1 MLNRMSDLEIAYTI
15 DLLARLADSIEIY
28 FNDNSGD
35 NIEAIDKE
43 IKEATKLVN
52 KYYKRIETMTEALS

>member
-1 MLNRMSDLEIAYTI
+1 MNRMSDLEIAYTV
-15 DLLARLADSIEIY
+15 DLLARLVDSIEVY

-35 NIEAIDKE
+35 NIEAVDKE

-52 KYYKRIETMTEALS
+52 KYCKRIKTMTEALS